1 MEKASINQ
9 QELQA
14 IKNLMLLSNT
24 HKNVSVENQLLALK
38 EVNTR
43 QNLEIRGLKCKISSM
58 EKSFRLMEE
67 KLYKVENE
75 LNKDP
80 KPTAKRTGSDMSP
93 PRKAQ
98 KPRLDAASADP
109 VNTTHTTQSLISS
122 ALETLQKSCS
132 DVLPTDRIHALL
144 TGTSELPV
152 LRDEEKHVISEF
164 CVNESLAETFLSV
177 ILKKIKVER
186 GFMGHDLLQSLCRV
200 YVGVCQQ
207 RGDSHKAHALAYR
220 LLKEGDLLCM
230 AHCRSFHRF
239 WIGLS
244 FFTEDRSFCP
254 AEEKQLQSIVLPPP
268 YHHVDFLKAPKVIMG
283 MVTAWPS
290 FLSHESS
297 LCRAIHIV
305 SNLKAKGKIF
315 HLLTKYLHWDEPP
328 GNIYNAITSTL
339 KSFLEDS
346 SLRFLENSWYGY
358 DLCPATWNYI
368 FSLDL
373 LCAQLGWTWTITNII
388 RKDLWLILNTWLRQA
403 RTEQTPFRDVCVA
416 AVFRLLGRLGQL
428 GLKENLLM
436 SFENLAKSINQFGM
450 QNFSKGMP
458 WEVQLSVIYATHDLA
473 PSNPEAALK
482 TLESWRKNSTQP
494 VPPAVIKCIT
504 QISFLCHQTKSQNS
518 KKLL

>member
-1 MEKASINQ
+1 MKSDDLKRVELRLQTADGLLRRNISTTREYWVTYVPVVVNMTASSPEEQMLYYYSAPVHVVPPQQYSVHPTGFNTCYTLLLDLLPQQMIVVRDPNQDNKDIMEEIISEAGRSRKPTLPVGNVFSVPMPLQPEHRAYGYTTLRTLISSDLEAANKLNTSHQTSQSRNQIDLFHPLQKKHISDSTNSLEENIEKTYKMEKASISQ

-14 IKNLMLLSNT
+14 IKSLMLLSNT

-80 KPTAKRTGSDMSP
+80 KPTAMRTGSDMSP

-177 ILKKIKVER
+177 ILEKIKVER

-220 LLKEGDLLCM
+220 LLKE
-230 AHCRSFHRF
+230 
-239 WIGLS
+239 
-244 FFTEDRSFCP
+244 
-254 AEEKQLQSIVLPPP
+254 
-268 YHHVDFLKAPKVIMG
+268 DFLEAPKVIMV

-290 FLSHESS
+290 FLSYESS

-305 SNLKAKGKIF
+305 SNLRAKERYFTCSPSICTGMRS
-315 HLLTKYLHWDEPP
+315 LQE
-328 GNIYNAITSTL
+328 TSTML
-339 KSFLEDS
+339 S
-346 SLRFLENSWYGY
+346 
-358 DLCPATWNYI
+358 PA
-368 FSLDL
+368 
-373 LCAQLGWTWTITNII
+373 
-388 RKDLWLILNTWLRQA
+388 
-403 RTEQTPFRDVCVA
+403 P
-416 AVFRLLGRLGQL
+416 
-428 GLKENLLM
+428 
-436 SFENLAKSINQFGM
+436 
-450 QNFSKGMP
+450 
-458 WEVQLSVIYATHDLA
+458 
-473 PSNPEAALK
+473 
-482 TLESWRKNSTQP
+482 
-494 VPPAVIKCIT
+494 
-504 QISFLCHQTKSQNS
+504 
-518 KKLL
+518 

>member
-220 LLKEGDLLCM
+220 LLKE
-230 AHCRSFHRF
+230 
-239 WIGLS
+239 
-244 FFTEDRSFCP
+244 
-254 AEEKQLQSIVLPPP
+254 
-268 YHHVDFLKAPKVIMG
+268 DFLKAPKVIMG

-315 HLLTKYLHWDEPP
+315 HLLTKYLHWDEEPP